1 MEGSGKCTKFYF
13 TYRFEY
19 IQIYKIIFNA
29 QCIYFPSIVML
40 KLTIM
45 HISTLI
51 TISVFKILNHILLNM
66 THV

>member
-1 MEGSGKCTKFYF
+1 MHNSTRF

-19 IQIYKIIFNA
+19 IQIYNIFNA

-45 HISTLI
+45 HISTL
-51 TISVFKILNHILLNM
+51 TISVFKIF
-66 THV
+66 TFF